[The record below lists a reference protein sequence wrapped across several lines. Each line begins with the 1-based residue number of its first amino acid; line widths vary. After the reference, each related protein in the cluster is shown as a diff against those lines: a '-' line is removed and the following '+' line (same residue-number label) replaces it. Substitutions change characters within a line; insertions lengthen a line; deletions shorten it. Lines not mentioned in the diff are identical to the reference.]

1 MSDTPTLAEECMSDG
16 SHGAQVLTE
25 IEAMLANSP
34 PTLPKTEHMPLL
46 MVPEKLP
53 EKAESEMVCLRFDS
67 WTFVSGARQ
76 STVATCGW
84 CTIKPLMPALLLMAS
99 RLGSS

>member
-1 MSDTPTLAEECMSDG
+1 MSDR

-34 PTLPKTEHMPLL
+34 PTSPKTEHMPVP

-53 EKAESEMVCLRFDS
+53 EKAESKTVHLRFDS
-67 WTFVSGARQ
+67 QTCLDIVFTNFFWTGVWESVPQDGIIVCVGQA
-76 STVATCGW
+76 
-84 CTIKPLMPALLLMAS
+84 M
-99 RLGSS
+99 